1 MMRRQRRHYTFDDY
15 RRDMAKL
22 YQVESSG
29 ASGVRLALG
38 ADTSVAKPVDATELE
53 VTELELT
60 ELELAELEATERASL
75 APGPVT
81 ATLEEF
87 SSRPNALPASV
98 EPPPVSLIQRR
109 LPPQRR

>member
-1 MMRRQRRHYTFDDY
+1 MTRRQRRHYTFDDY

-38 ADTSVAKPVDATELE
+38 GESRVARPVDATELE

-60 ELELAELEATERASL
+60 ELELAELEATEREGLDEPAR
-75 APGPVT
+75 VT

-87 SSRPNALPASV
+87 SSRPSVLPSSL
-98 EPPPVSLIQRR
+98 EPPPVSLITRKR
-109 LPPQRR
+109 SPAR

>member
-1 MMRRQRRHYTFDDY
+1 MRRQRRHYTFDDY

-22 YQVESSG
+22 YQVENSG

-38 ADTSVAKPVDATELE
+38 ADARGPRLVDATELE

-60 ELELAELEATERASL
+60 ELELAELEATERETLEEPAL
-75 APGPVT
+75 VT
-81 ATLEEF
+81 ATLGEL
-87 SSRPNALPASV
+87 SSRPNGLPASV

-109 LPPQRR
+109 PPPRRR